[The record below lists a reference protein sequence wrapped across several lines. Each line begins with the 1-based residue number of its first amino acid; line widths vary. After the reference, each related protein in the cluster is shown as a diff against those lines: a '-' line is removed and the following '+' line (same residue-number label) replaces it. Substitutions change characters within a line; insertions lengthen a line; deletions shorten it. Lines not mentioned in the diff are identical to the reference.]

1 MKKKSQFCNV
11 RCNYLDCKKRYKRNE
26 SDMKKIILG
35 FILLSTV
42 SIGFGQTE
50 PSKETKTNRIKVVKG
65 GEPVNKKETIKKTP
79 ADELKSC
86 EAQLKAVNAKEA
98 HLKADPKRNKE
109 ALDNG
114 WYKEAERNKVILTA
128 RINEL
133 KKEINK

>member
-1 MKKKSQFCNV
+1 
-11 RCNYLDCKKRYKRNE
+11 
-26 SDMKKIILG
+26 MKKIILG

-65 GEPVNKKETIKKTP
+65 GEPVVEKGAEQKSP
-79 ADELKSC
+79 ADELKAC
-86 EAQLKAVNAKEA
+86 EAQLKAINAKEA

-114 WYKEAERNKVILTA
+114 WYREAERNKLILST
-128 RINEL
+128 RIKEL